1 MSKVSNPPHQR
12 LPGLV
17 TLNRR
22 SLLKTAG
29 YLSLQFPLL
38 LSGQE
43 ALSAGANEP
52 VRLPGDLQ
60 TNRTLSAWLRVNAD
74 QTITLLVGKVELGQG
89 VLTAVGQVCAE
100 ELDVDISRIRI
111 TSGDTRLVPN
121 EGVTAGSFSM
131 PYCATAVQYASA
143 EVRHIL
149 LSLAAE
155 KWSLPID
162 SLRVKDGVIA
172 SSTGQ
177 TLTYWD
183 LVLGGALEREATGAI
198 APKDPSLYRYIGQ
211 SMPRIDFPLKMTGQS
226 IFVQELRLPGMLH
239 ARVVRPPSYRSR
251 LLSVNVS
258 RAQAMPGVVKVV
270 RNGSFLG
277 VIAKRESQAD
287 AASRVLEKSAKWQTD
302 TQMPTHDGIF
312 NWLLKAPT
320 HTVKAIKSQA
330 RASAEVVSQVLE
342 ATYQRPFHMHASI
355 GTSCAVATF
364 THDGDMVIQLHSQS
378 VFETGLSIAKML
390 GLPAN
395 KVHCKHM
402 QGAGCYGHNMADDAA
417 ADAAL
422 LAKEVMG
429 SPVRLQYTRAQ
440 EHQWEPYGSA
450 MVVKTQASL
459 SASGEILD
467 WDLKLWSNPHQV
479 RPNGDPGNLLSARY
493 LEKPFDLVIP
503 ENGGPPNYAA
513 DRNAIAL
520 YEFKGH
526 KVTTN
531 FITEMPVRVS
541 STRGLGAYANV
552 FSIESFMDEVAAKL
566 QVDPIEHRLRYLKDT
581 RARDVLQKVTSL
593 LGPKPVVKAPNMG
606 RGVAFARY
614 KNIACYCA
622 VAFEVEVN
630 PQTGYIRVLKAYVAA
645 DAGQLVNPDGVKNQL
660 EGGLIQSLSWTL
672 KEEVKFNDTTI
683 LSEDWASYPILRF
696 SEVPPVHIELI
707 NRPGMPF
714 LGAGE
719 AAQGPTSAALA
730 NAVFDAIGVRLRRI
744 PFTPERL
751 REGMA
756 KGQS

>member
-1 MSKVSNPPHQR
+1 MNKLSNSSNKSSPSEK
-12 LPGLV
+12 GIS
-17 TLNRR
+17 RR

-29 YLSLQFPLL
+29 YLSLHFPLVL
-38 LSGQE
+38 PIQE
-43 ALSAGANEP
+43 ALSAIPSEP
-52 VRLPGDLQ
+52 VHLPGDLQ
-60 TNRTLSAWLRVNAD
+60 TNRKLSAWIRVNAD

-100 ELDVDISRIRI
+100 ELDVDISRVRI

-155 KWSLPID
+155 KWSLPIE
-162 SLRVKDGVIA
+162 SLQVKDGVIA
-172 SSTGQ
+172 SATGK
-177 TLTYWD
+177 TVSYWD
-183 LVLGGALEREATGAI
+183 LVLGAALEREATGAI

-239 ARVVRPPSYRSR
+239 ARVVRPPSYRSK
-251 LLSVNVS
+251 LLSVNLNRVK
-258 RAQAMPGVVKVV
+258 AMPGVVKVV

-277 VIAKRESQAD
+277 VIAKRMSQAS
-287 AASRVLEKSAKWQTD
+287 AASEVLAKSAKWQTD
-302 TQMPTHDGIF
+302 TQMPTHEGIF
-312 NWLLKAPT
+312 DWLLKAPT
-320 HTVKAIKSQA
+320 HSVKAIKSQA
-330 RASAEVVSQVLE
+330 RAGSETVAQTLQ

-364 THDGDMVIQLHSQS
+364 TNEGEMVIHLHSQS

-390 GLPAN
+390 GLPPE

-402 QGAGCYGHNMADDAA
+402 QGSGCYGHNMADDVA

-429 SPVRLQYTRAQ
+429 SPVRLQYTRAE

-450 MVVKTQASL
+450 MVVKTQANL
-459 SASGEILD
+459 SESGEILD

-531 FITEMPVRVS
+531 FITEMPVRAS

-552 FSIESFMDEVAAKL
+552 FSIESFMDEIASKL
-566 QVDPIEHRLRYLKDT
+566 QVDPVEHRLRYLKDS

-593 LGPKPVVKAPNMG
+593 MGPRPAPKTPNTG

-614 KNIACYCA
+614 KNIATYCA
-622 VAFEVEVN
+622 VAMEVQVN
-630 PQTGYIRVLKAYVAA
+630 PQTGHIRVLKAFVAA

-672 KEEVKFNDTTI
+672 KEEVKFSETAI
-683 LSEDWASYPILRF
+683 LSEDWASYPILKF
-696 SEVPPVHIELI
+696 SEVPPVQIELI

-719 AAQGPTSAALA
+719 AAQGPSSAALA
-730 NAVFDAIGVRLRRI
+730 NAVFDAVGVRLRSI
-744 PFTPERL
+744 PFTPDRVKES
-751 REGMA
+751 MA
-756 KGQS
+756 KSQI